1 MFFSFSFLPHH
12 VYQRLD
18 QQMTNR
24 LFRPRFS
31 HVIDGSDTE
40 LRHHCR
46 EMSSLLHQV
55 GLVRPCFIGIRGPV
69 FENPRSDSPPIPQ
82 KCIPIESGVADSFVY
97 RRRRG
102 AGQSMQCLSNDW
114 SGSFTMRSF
123 LTQFPLREIVMIVS
137 PTCSIGRPEMIQQI
151 R

>member
-1 MFFSFSFLPHH
+1 
-12 VYQRLD
+12 
-18 QQMTNR
+18 MTNR
-24 LFRPRFS
+24 FFRPRFP

-82 KCIPIESGVADSFVY
+82 KYIPIESGVADSFLY
-97 RRRRG
+97 RRQRG
-102 AGQSMQCLSNDW
+102 QDNRCN
-114 SGSFTMRSF
+114 
-123 LTQFPLREIVMIVS
+123 V
-137 PTCSIGRPEMIQQI
+137 
-151 R
+151 